1 MKYKST
7 KYALISS
14 IMATCLCVVMLICS
28 TFAWFSSSVKA
39 NVKDIR
45 SGTLTVDLVDSAGK
59 SLAGKI
65 LKWVNAD
72 GGNDVTWEAGCTNEL
87 NTAYIKNNG
96 NINIKYRVVINGLK
110 SDEKLPDIIDF
121 TAEIDGKEID
131 LDSFE
136 DDLRPRAR
144 VALKIKAHI
153 DEKAGKELQNLS
165 VNGISIT
172 VQATQ
177 NSVEFD
183 SDDNWYA
190 EVTAAADKITATA
203 TDPEATETTTTAEA
217 TTVASATTEEA
228 TTVAPTIAE
237 TTTVAPTIAE
247 TTTIAPTI
255 AQATTVAP
263 TIEETTTVAP
273 TTAQATTVA
282 PTIAETTTVAPT
294 IAEATTVVPTIEE
307 TITVAPT
314 IEETTTVA
322 PTTAETTIV
331 VHTTAKTT
339 TADPE

>member
-87 NTAYIKNNG
+87 TTAYIKNNG

-228 TTVAPTIAE
+228 TTVAS
-237 TTTVAPTIAE
+237 
-247 TTTIAPTI
+247 
-255 AQATTVAP
+255 
-263 TIEETTTVAP
+263 
-273 TTAQATTVA
+273 TTAQATTIVSTTA
-282 PTIAETTTVAPT
+282 KETTA
-294 IAEATTVVPTIEE
+294 AATTTES
-307 TITVAPT
+307 
-314 IEETTTVA
+314 TTVA
-322 PTTAETTIV
+322 PTTAEATTTAPTTEKETTAAPTTTEA
-331 VHTTAKTT
+331 TTAKPTTEKETTVAPTTEETT
-339 TADPE
+339 TAAPVSTEAPSEEPVAQP

>member
-14 IMATCLCVVMLICS
+14 FMATCLCVVMLICS

-59 SLAGKI
+59 SLAGKT

-87 NTAYIKNNG
+87 TTAYIKNNG

-136 DDLRPRAR
+136 GDLRPQAR

-203 TDPEATETTTTAEA
+203 TDAEATDPEATETTTTAEATTVATTAAEA

-228 TTVAPTIAE
+228 TTVAS
-237 TTTVAPTIAE
+237 
-247 TTTIAPTI
+247 
-255 AQATTVAP
+255 
-263 TIEETTTVAP
+263 
-273 TTAQATTVA
+273 TTAQETTAAATT
-282 PTIAETTTVAPT
+282 T
-294 IAEATTVVPTIEE
+294 EA
-307 TITVAPT
+307 
-314 IEETTTVA
+314 TTVA
-322 PTTAETTIV
+322 PTTAEATTV
-331 VHTTAKTT
+331 EPTTEKETTVAPTTAEAT
-339 TADPE
+339 TAAPATAEAPSEEPVAQPSTEK

>member
-28 TFAWFSSSVKA
+28 TFAWFSNSVKA

-87 NTAYIKNNG
+87 TTAYIKNNG
-96 NINIKYRVVINGLK
+96 NINIKYRVVINGIK
-110 SDEKLPDIIDF
+110 SDEKLLDIIDF

-228 TTVAPTIAE
+228 TTVAS
-237 TTTVAPTIAE
+237 
-247 TTTIAPTI
+247 
-255 AQATTVAP
+255 
-263 TIEETTTVAP
+263 
-273 TTAQATTVA
+273 TTAQATTIVSTTA
-282 PTIAETTTVAPT
+282 KETTA
-294 IAEATTVVPTIEE
+294 AATTTES
-307 TITVAPT
+307 
-314 IEETTTVA
+314 TTVA
-322 PTTAETTIV
+322 PTTAEATTAAPTTEKETTAAPTTTEA
-331 VHTTAKTT
+331 TTAKPTTEKETTVAPTTEETT
-339 TADPE
+339 TAAPASTEAPSEEPVAQP

>member
-87 NTAYIKNNG
+87 TTAYIKNNG

-228 TTVAPTIAE
+228 TTVAS
-237 TTTVAPTIAE
+237 
-247 TTTIAPTI
+247 
-255 AQATTVAP
+255 
-263 TIEETTTVAP
+263 
-273 TTAQATTVA
+273 TTAQATTIVSTTA
-282 PTIAETTTVAPT
+282 KETTA
-294 IAEATTVVPTIEE
+294 AATTTES
-307 TITVAPT
+307 
-314 IEETTTVA
+314 TTVA
-322 PTTAETTIV
+322 PTTAE
-331 VHTTAKTT
+331 ATT
-339 TADPE
+339 TAPTTEKETTAAPTTTEATTVKPTTEKETTVAPTTEETTTAAPVSTEAPSEEPVAQP